1 MEVGKKQ
8 HMNSFGH
15 LIVSVAKS
23 IIRIVACAFSIHT
36 GTVLP
41 LAIGFLAAEV
51 LGIAE
56 ELVDERA

>member
-1 MEVGKKQ
+1 
-8 HMNSFGH
+8 MNSFGH
-15 LIVSVAKS
+15 LTVSIAKS
-23 IIRIVACAFSIHT
+23 SLRIGACIWCICT

-51 LGIAE
+51 LGIVE